1 MQVVQRKFL
10 LVAKTVDPE
19 KLGAALTQVS
29 AGSLAVIASLKLT
42 FARTLSLG
50 ASLGNTLNKPVSRKL
65 TPIFKVRASKRE
77 EKIRE
82 HLFILKERKHNYV
95 FKWRML

>member
-1 MQVVQRKFL
+1 MWTLIYSNINTKVVQRKLL

-19 KLGAALTQVS
+19 KLGAAMTQVS
-29 AGSLAVIASLKLT
+29 AGSLAVVASLKLT

-65 TPIFKVRASKRE
+65 TPLLKVTGRRRE
-77 EKIRE
+77 IYN
-82 HLFILKERKHNYV
+82 ERGWVRRY
-95 FKWRML
+95 FYG